1 MKKTK
6 RQRVIQLLNQRRF
19 LRPRDLDEF
28 DISREYLNKLYVEG
42 ILERPS
48 RGLYVLPDSQPS
60 ELRTIVEACKL
71 VPKGT
76 VCLLTALRIH
86 ELTTESPFEVWM
98 AIGEKDR
105 KPKIDYP
112 PIRIVR
118 HSGQSLSYGVEQ
130 RKVEGVKISV
140 YSPAKTVADCF
151 KYRNKIG
158 LDVAI
163 EALRDCRKQ
172 RKATNDEIWKAAKIC
187 RMANVMRPYM
197 ESVT

>member
-6 RQRVIQLLNQRRF
+6 RQRVIQLLNKRQF

-28 DISREYLNKLYVEG
+28 NISREYLNKLYVEG
-42 ILERPS
+42 VLERPS

-60 ELRTIVEACKL
+60 ELRTIVEDCKL
-71 VPKGT
+71 VPKGI

-112 PIRIVR
+112 PVRIVR
-118 HSGQSLSYGVEQ
+118 HSGQSLSYGVEK
-130 RKVEGVKISV
+130 RKVEGVQVSV

-172 RKATNDEIWKAAKIC
+172 KKATNDELWKAAKIC

-197 ESVT
+197 ESVS

>member
-6 RQRVIQLLNQRRF
+6 RQRVLQLLNKRRF
-19 LRPRDLDEF
+19 LRPRDLDAF

-42 ILERPS
+42 VLERPS

-71 VPKGT
+71 VPRGT
-76 VCLLTALRIH
+76 VGLLTALRIH

-105 KPKIDYP
+105 KPKLNYP

-118 HSGQSLSYGVEQ
+118 HSGQSLSYGVER
-130 RKVEGVKISV
+130 RKIEGIKVSV

-172 RKATNDEIWKAAKIC
+172 KKATNDEIWKAAKIC